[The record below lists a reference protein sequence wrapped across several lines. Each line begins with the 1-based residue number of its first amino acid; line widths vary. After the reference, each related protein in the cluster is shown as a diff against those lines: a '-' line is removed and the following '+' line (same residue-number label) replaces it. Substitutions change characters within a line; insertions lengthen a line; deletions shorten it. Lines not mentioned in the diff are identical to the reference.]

1 MNFLQTIF
9 AHLKERG
16 SQPVLQEVRGG
27 RLLPT
32 TANELLAATARARA
46 FLRIRGLKKGDRVVL
61 LAPNSVRYV
70 ALDLALMAEGIIVVP
85 LFVRETAAR
94 MEAIIRDCQPA
105 LICGEAPTGSASTK
119 EPDNPIL
126 ESLRCASRT
135 AGAQAF
141 ESEVSPS
148 QTGKSSPLFHIARDL
163 PPLSTFNEIFGTEA
177 TNDSGPLPATP
188 ASVARHR
195 EEEAFSLL
203 GEGPVTLSDDD
214 PVTIIY
220 TSGTSGEP
228 KGVVLTVGNLNF
240 MLPQT
245 NARLDQLMKRR
256 SSAFARE
263 AKSDED
269 GRGGPAAPPQADQV
283 FHYLPFCFAGSW
295 ILLLTCLSRASV
307 LTLSTDLSKL
317 AEEIALAQPE
327 YFLNVPTLLERMKAG
342 IEMELRKRG
351 RIVWTLYQKGAS
363 AWLGLYRGRDDSGEQ
378 EPTHY
383 WPPSWHDRLSYM
395 LARRLIFPRVRKKL
409 GPRLR
414 ALICGSAPLQRETQL
429 FFMMLGLPVLQV
441 YGLTETTAICTMDDP
456 DDFLPG
462 FVGPAI
468 PGIEMRV
475 GTSGEI
481 LVRGPNIFAGYWN
494 RPEATAEAFTDGW
507 FRTGDQG
514 EMNREGKWK
523 IIGRVKDLIV
533 LSSGHN
539 VAPEPIEQM
548 IEQTL
553 LRMAHEGASSA
564 ASPPVVVQAMVI
576 GHGRSHLGVI
586 VTGTWTPEQIAA
598 ALERVNE
605 QLPSFKRIRVFHI
618 SPEPFTPDNGL
629 LTANGKLRRQEIER
643 RFHQQIE
650 QMYR

>member
-1 MNFLQTIF
+1 MNFLETVF
-9 AHLKERG
+9 THLKQRG
-16 SQPVLQEVRGG
+16 SQPVLREVREG
-27 RLLPT
+27 RLVST
-32 TANELLAATARARA
+32 TADELLAETARARV
-46 FLRIRGLKKGDRVVL
+46 FLRSRGLTKGDRVVL

-70 ALDLALMAEGIIVVP
+70 ALNLALMAEGIITVP

-105 LICGEAPTGSASTK
+105 LICGEAPAASASSK
-119 EPDNPIL
+119 EPENPIL
-126 ESLRCASRT
+126 ESLRRTSGTGESASIHDRVR
-135 AGAQAF
+135 G
-141 ESEVSPS
+141 
-148 QTGKSSPLFHIARDL
+148 L
-163 PPLSTFNEIFGTEA
+163 PPIITFAEIFGT
-177 TNDSGPLPATP
+177 
-188 ASVARHR
+188 VARSFDSASALAGHP
-195 EEEAFSLL
+195 APPVALL
-203 GEGPVTLSDDD
+203 GDGPIPLSDDD

-228 KGVVLTVGNLNF
+228 KGVILTVGNLNF

-245 NARLDQLMKRR
+245 NARLDQLMRRR

-263 AKSDED
+263 AKSE
-269 GRGGPAAPPQADQV
+269 GGGEEARADAPPADQV

-307 LTLSTDLSKL
+307 LTLSTDLSKMP
-317 AEEIALAQPE
+317 EELALAQPE

-342 IEMELRKRG
+342 IEDELRKRG
-351 RIVWTLYQKGAS
+351 RLIWTLYRKAAS
-363 AWLGLYRGRDDSGEQ
+363 AWLGMYRSRNDSGQQ
-378 EPTHY
+378 EAARY
-383 WPPSWHDRLSYM
+383 GPPSWHDRLCYM
-395 LARRLIFPRVRKKL
+395 VARRLIFPRVREKL

-414 ALICGSAPLQRETQL
+414 ALICGSAPLQQETQL

-468 PGIEMRV
+468 PGIEMRL
-475 GTSGEI
+475 GSGDEI

-514 EMNREGKWK
+514 EVNREGKWK
-523 IIGRVKDLIV
+523 IIGRVKNLIV

-548 IEQTL
+548 VEQTL
-553 LRMAHEGASSA
+553 LRIAHEGVPPAPA
-564 ASPPVVVQAMVI
+564 ARAPVTVQAMVV

-586 VTGTWTPEQIAA
+586 ITGNWTPEQITA
-598 ALERVNE
+598 ALEHVNR
-605 QLPSFKRIRVFHI
+605 QLPSFKRIRAFHI

-643 RFHQQIE
+643 RFRQEIE